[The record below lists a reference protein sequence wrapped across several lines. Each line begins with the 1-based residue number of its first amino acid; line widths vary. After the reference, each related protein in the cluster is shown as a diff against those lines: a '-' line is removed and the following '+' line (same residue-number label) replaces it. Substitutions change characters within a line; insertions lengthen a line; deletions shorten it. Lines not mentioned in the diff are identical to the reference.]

1 MMARGELLE
10 GRVAIVTG
18 GGGEIGT
25 AICRTFAAEGAK
37 VMVLDISQ
45 EKAAATA
52 DAIRAEGGKAS
63 ALAVDVTDAAS
74 VQSAVARTI
83 ETYGKI
89 TTLANVAATVTPA
102 GTVETLALEDW
113 NKAWAVNVTGAFL
126 MCKFAIPEMRKAG
139 GGAIVNIASS
149 HAHIGVPKRI
159 AYCSTKGA
167 VLQFTKVLAIDHAA
181 DGIRVNS
188 ISPGAIDTLRGAL
201 QRFPTRE
208 AANAAKG
215 PSYLLNRTGQTQE
228 IADGAVYLASD
239 MSSFMTGTDLLI
251 DGGYLAFKGSLTHP
265 A

>member
-1 MMARGELLE
+1 MARGELLQ

-18 GGGEIGT
+18 GGGEIGG
-25 AICRTFAAEGAK
+25 AISRSFAAEGAS
-37 VMVLDISQ
+37 VLVLDISE
-45 EKAAATA
+45 EKAAAVA
-52 DAIRAEGGKAS
+52 DAIRAGGGAAC
-63 ALAVDVTDAAS
+63 ALQADITDPEQARE
-74 VQSAVARTI
+74 AVARAVD
-83 ETYGKI
+83 TYGRV
-89 TTLANVAATVTPA
+89 TTLANVAATITPA
-102 GTVETLALEDW
+102 GTVETLDLDHW
-113 NKAWAVNVTGAFL
+113 NKAWSVNVTGAFL

-159 AYCSTKGA
+159 AYCATKGA
-167 VLQFTKVLAIDHAA
+167 VLQFTKVLAIDHAE

-201 QRFPTRE
+201 QRFPSRE

-215 PSYLLNRTGQTQE
+215 PSYLLNRTGQAQE